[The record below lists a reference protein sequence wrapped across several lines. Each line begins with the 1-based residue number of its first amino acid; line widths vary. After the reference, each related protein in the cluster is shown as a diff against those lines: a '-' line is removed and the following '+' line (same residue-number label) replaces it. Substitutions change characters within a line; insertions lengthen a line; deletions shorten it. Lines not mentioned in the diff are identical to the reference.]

1 MFPGKINMADKNIHK
16 LVLHPVSTDYA
27 SESWINIKQ
36 GLYQARFIG
45 KSISSENESYL
56 VGDNFL
62 QLITFLGCSPHIE
75 IVPEEE
81 NNDSYCRIVLSE
93 LNNKIHFRFL
103 ARDVIARCPKCR
115 KKLDSWS
122 DWLNQWKESSSAV
135 FVKCE
140 HCDSRLSLFDLNWR
154 HSAAFARCFI
164 DIWNIYPQEAIPTEE
179 LLSILFEATG
189 EEWDYFFSD

>member
-1 MFPGKINMADKNIHK
+1 MADKIIYK
-16 LVLHPVSTDYA
+16 LILYPVSTDYVPK
-27 SESWINIKQ
+27 SWVNIK
-36 GLYQARFIG
+36 LSLNQAGFIG
-45 KSISSENESYL
+45 KSISSINESYY

-62 QLITFLGCSPHIE
+62 QLITFLGCSPHIQIE
-75 IVPEEE
+75 PEDD

-93 LNNKIHFRFL
+93 LNDNIDFRFL

-135 FVKCE
+135 FVRCE
-140 HCDSRLSLFDLNWR
+140 HCDSALSLFDLNWR
-154 HSAAFARCFI
+154 HNAGFASCFI

-179 LLSILFEATG
+179 LLSILSEATG